1 MFLFHF
7 YLLYI
12 LHLPFIF
19 LPPLSMETMTATQP
33 KTTSAWLIRLETCTN
48 VQDVAMISVDN
59 TQTFENKDL
68 NELYVTGWEQVAQAT
83 KNIMQACAYYGI
95 TLVNVIEEHP
105 LGHISLAANYKDKN
119 VYDLI
124 TYEEVKDWTE
134 ENNGIW
140 ERAQFTLGELKRFLS
155 EVESQRLWPDH
166 GIVDT
171 QWVELTQP
179 LQESDFDVK
188 IIKWTN
194 PAREAYSGFDE
205 TKLHEELTKREKKI
219 VLIWWVA
226 TDYCVGNTALGA
238 IKNGYEVYLIND
250 AIKWVAQDT
259 TDTMIKTLKG
269 EGVRFISSQ
278 ELFQILDQ

>member
-1 MFLFHF
+1 
-7 YLLYI
+7 
-12 LHLPFIF
+12 
-19 LPPLSMETMTATQP
+19 METMTATKPQ
-33 KTTSAWLIRLETCTN
+33 TTSVDPISLETCTD

-68 NELYVTGWEQVAQAT
+68 NELYVSEGEQVAHQT
-83 KNIMQACAYYGI
+83 KKIMEACKYYGI
-95 TLVNVIEEHP
+95 TMINLLEEHP
-105 LGHISLAANYKDKN
+105 LGHISLAANYKDKQ
-119 VYDLI
+119 VYELI

-134 ENNGIW
+134 ENNGIG
-140 ERAQFTLGELKRFLS
+140 ERAQFTLSELKIFLS
-155 EVESQRLWPDH
+155 EVGSQRLWPDH
-166 GIVDT
+166 GIVNT
-171 QWVELTQP
+171 QWVKLTQP

-205 TKLHEELTKREKKI
+205 TRLDEELTKREKKI

-238 IKNGYEVYLIND
+238 RKNGYEVYLIDD
-250 AIKWVAQDT
+250 AIRWVAQET
-259 TDTMIKTLKG
+259 TDAMIQTLKG

-278 ELFQILDQ
+278 TLFQILNQQFAD